1 MADSNSTS
9 GSTNPDPYSMWGE
22 IYLNLTGHVTWITA
36 VASIIQT
43 GLLFTLICKHVKTPT
58 IASLWKET
66 RDKFNSLIL
75 AMIFCNAGT
84 AITYYI
90 SLKYEITSTFSYG
103 YSLSVLLSAG
113 YQIAMVMHLYR
124 RGVAIFEAIFPAAVW
139 IFTFGVSL
147 FVFLQFVIAVF
158 TIASGVYWPSQRLM
172 YLIASG
178 LFDTSLIVLFLIDV
192 SVLTCFV
199 SYLREA
205 RKSYA
210 NINLDRMKVIA
221 RFGIAS
227 CFWTLFSGAVQIPP
241 IYLPWS
247 KDMMILGAVYA
258 LAPLGYIL
266 LQLWM
271 KWELQADW
279 LKSSVSGVT
288 PPPQACESNTV

>member
-9 GSTNPDPYSMWGE
+9 TSTTMDPYSMWGE
-22 IYLNLTGHVTWITA
+22 IYLNLTGHVTWITIVVSFA
-36 VASIIQT
+36 QT
-43 GLLFTLICKHVKTPT
+43 GFLFLLIYKHIKKLT
-58 IASLWKET
+58 IAALWKEIK
-66 RDKFNSLIL
+66 DKFNSLIL

-84 AITYYI
+84 AISYYI
-90 SLKYEITSTFSYG
+90 SLKYEITSTFSFG
-103 YSLSVLLSAG
+103 YSASVLLSAG

-147 FVFLQFVIAVF
+147 LGLLQFVMSVF
-158 TIASGVYWPSQRLM
+158 CLASGVYFPSQRLM

-178 LFDTSLIVLFLIDV
+178 LFDAASIVLFLIDI

-199 SYLREA
+199 SYLRDA
-205 RKSYA
+205 RKSHV
-210 NINLDRMKVIA
+210 NVNLDRMKIIS
-221 RFGIAS
+221 RYGIAS
-227 CFWTLFSGAVQIPP
+227 CFWTLASSAVQLPP

-247 KDMMILGAVYA
+247 REMMILGAVYA
-258 LAPLGYIL
+258 LAPLGYIS

-271 KWELQADW
+271 KWELQAVW

-288 PPPQACESNTV
+288 PPIVCESSTV